1 MRIHPTSVVSPD
13 IEIGPDVEIGPYCL
27 IQGKGKIGK
36 GTFVEGHVTLGYK
49 HGEILIGENNHF
61 SPGAVIGGPPQDISY
76 KGEQTTLVVG
86 NNNTFREFSTVNL
99 PTSKG
104 EKKTIIGNN
113 CYIMAYA
120 HVGHDCKLGNN
131 VIMANNTGL
140 AGHCE
145 IEDNVVISAMCGL
158 SQFTRVGR
166 GAFIGGGSVINKD
179 IPPFVRAEGHWAVVR
194 ATNKI
199 GLIRRG
205 SSREEVNNIHKAVRI
220 MVMGTGT
227 IDENIE
233 RIRTECKMSENLE
246 HFIHFIKSS
255 KKGIAISRGQ
265 GAKEVSDE

>member
-1 MRIHPTSVVSPD
+1 MKIHPTSVVSPD

-205 SSREEVNNIHKAVRI
+205 SGREEVNNIHKAVRI

-233 RIRTECKMSENLE
+233 RIRTECQMSENLE

-265 GAKEVSDE
+265 GPKEVSDE